1 LLDIGGGFPV
11 RHVKPIPSIEVI
23 GEVVNE
29 ALEAFSDEVQVIAE
43 PGRYLVSDAGYFV
56 CRVIG
61 TTTRGGKRWMHW
73 DAGLF
78 GGVLEM
84 TGGVKYRIRSDR
96 SGPDVPWH
104 VAGPTCDSVDVVLR
118 DEPFP
123 SDLREGDFIY
133 VRNGAAYT
141 NAYACE
147 FNGFPVPEVRILESR
162 Q

>member
-1 LLDIGGGFPV
+1 
-11 RHVKPIPSIEVI
+11 
-23 GEVVNE
+23 
-29 ALEAFSDEVQVIAE
+29 
-43 PGRYLVSDAGYFV
+43 
-56 CRVIG
+56 
-61 TTTRGGKRWMHW
+61 
-73 DAGLF
+73 
-78 GGVLEM
+78 
-84 TGGVKYRIRSDR
+84 VKYRIRSDR